1 MARDEDSASSDEEPS
16 PYEIRTNRGNKLK
29 RGARDAYEG
38 KIAIGTNRR
47 HHIEVIEY
55 AGRRKAV
62 VYKRRK
68 VVYEEDGNADKDADE
83 PDSDS
88 DNPYADIKLDDL
100 LSPITYPG
108 DLPHHPAL
116 KRTYQN
122 TVTKW
127 LAMRAL
133 GTIIEEQKPV
143 VQLAKLMSVF
153 LGDDPSYILSEKLN
167 LPEYNNKKEGDGAL
181 DRALHASNG
190 STNTS
195 GSASNGEDKVDE
207 TRRITRGQIS
217 QEVEPFFAL
226 PDISIDRDF
235 GIQSDAAEE
244 TRQLTQIALQ
254 RSEEFIRCM
263 VKIRMDL
270 LKADRYRRLVYR
282 MCQGFNEEDD
292 IIEEFGP
299 DPNNKPLHPK
309 NDNN

>member
-1 MARDEDSASSDEEPS
+1 MKEALARDEDSASSDEEPS

-38 KIAIGTNRR
+38 KIAIGANRR

-68 VVYEEDGNADKDADE
+68 VVYEEDGNADKEENE

-108 DLPHHPAL
+108 DVPHHPAL
-116 KRTYQN
+116 KRIYQN
-122 TVTKW
+122 SVTKW

-133 GTIIEEQKPV
+133 DTILEEQKPV

-167 LPEYNNKKEGDGAL
+167 LPEYNNKEGDGAL
-181 DRALHASNG
+181 YGTNG
-190 STNTS
+190 SSTGG
-195 GSASNGEDKVDE
+195 GSNSNGEEKADE

-270 LKADRYRRLVYR
+270 LKADRYRKLVYR